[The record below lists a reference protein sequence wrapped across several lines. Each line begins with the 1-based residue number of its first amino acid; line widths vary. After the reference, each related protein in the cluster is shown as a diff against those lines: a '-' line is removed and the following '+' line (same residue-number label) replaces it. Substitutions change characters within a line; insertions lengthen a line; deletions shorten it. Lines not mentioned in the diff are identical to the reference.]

1 MTISIIKRLDV
12 VVVVFEKVNKKH
24 HSVATK
30 LYLGMDTDNRVAPSI
45 AFVY

>member
-1 MTISIIKRLDV
+1 MTISIIKRLD

-30 LYLGMDTDNRVAPSI
+30 LYLGMDTDNHVAPSI